1 MRFFSAGPVVKI
13 MDKMDMR
20 DSPPQKSPFLACRGL
35 QEGVS
40 RPNGK
45 GAPLPS
51 YPSKR
56 FSSSEALF
64 IAWDPWDFLL
74 KPFV

>member
-1 MRFFSAGPVVKI
+1 MRFFSAGTVVKI
-13 MDKMDMR
+13 MARMDMR
-20 DSPPQKSPFLACRGL
+20 DTLSQKSPFLADRGL
-35 QEGVS
+35 QEGVT
-40 RPNGK
+40 RPNDRG
-45 GAPLPS
+45 PLPS